1 MLANNNF
8 GANASVAGAS
18 IGLDN
23 NDLFAN
29 NTAVQ
34 AVPGSAFASAN
45 NNKFNN
51 NGNNGAN
58 PSSIMVIH

>member
-1 MLANNNF
+1 VLANNNF

-58 PSSIMVIH
+58 PSSIMVVH